1 MNTRLTLPFF
11 FTLFISSNFF
21 AQQITSDTTVLLL
34 EENKP
39 KIEEQIIS
47 EYISKQRDSLKSIF
61 NKEVEILEKQIT
73 KLDTELK
80 EQLTPKEEITKLRNR
95 ISKVEAIQ
103 KKKDELSKG
112 ILIENYNSAILNIL
126 RLEKDIKPLELLNA
140 SREFHTSLE
149 KVSNPLEYQEFKNWL
164 TNFRNFLEKNKSKDV
179 IIEMVSNL
187 INPKGE
193 LNKTQA
199 SIFFSNS
206 LIVLGIE
213 KFIKNLGKKRI
224 HLKNKSQKMLQ
235 LLIILNKFDHDK
247 SRIFYA
253 FEELNRELEA
263 LKKLRKQTLD
273 EIIQTTDLKRHLME
287 ENYLNQTNE
296 KKVYAYWGRVQ
307 DHIFTIKEK
316 LQKDEVTHQMNTVQ
330 SLKIRFG
337 ELMFKYLENLDQY
350 DRISK
355 KYRDFNLIDFSELDA
370 NYKNLRST
378 FRDNF
383 PAQKYINDAIR
394 MYSVD

>member
-21 AQQITSDTTVLLL
+21 AQQETSDTTVLLL

-149 KVSNPLEYQEFKNWL
+149 KASNPLEYQEFKNWL
-164 TNFRNFLEKNKSKDV
+164 TNFRNFLEKNKSKE
-179 IIEMVSNL
+179 EMESDTFL
-187 INPKGE
+187 
-193 LNKTQA
+193 
-199 SIFFSNS
+199 SS
-206 LIVLGIE
+206 
-213 KFIKNLGKKRI
+213 
-224 HLKNKSQKMLQ
+224 
-235 LLIILNKFDHDK
+235 LLIFLFVSSIA
-247 SRIFYA
+247 SS
-253 FEELNRELEA
+253 
-263 LKKLRKQTLD
+263 
-273 EIIQTTDLKRHLME
+273 
-287 ENYLNQTNE
+287 TN
-296 KKVYAYWGRVQ
+296 
-307 DHIFTIKEK
+307 FLLLTI
-316 LQKDEVTHQMNTVQ
+316 
-330 SLKIRFG
+330 
-337 ELMFKYLENLDQY
+337 
-350 DRISK
+350 
-355 KYRDFNLIDFSELDA
+355 
-370 NYKNLRST
+370 
-378 FRDNF
+378 
-383 PAQKYINDAIR
+383 
-394 MYSVD
+394 